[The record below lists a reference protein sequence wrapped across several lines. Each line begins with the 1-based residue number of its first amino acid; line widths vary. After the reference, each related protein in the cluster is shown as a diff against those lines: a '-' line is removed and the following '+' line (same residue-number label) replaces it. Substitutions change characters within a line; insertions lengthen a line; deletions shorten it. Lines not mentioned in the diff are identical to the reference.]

1 MPHAL
6 ISSTRCLAESG
17 ADLDPVR
24 ACLAPDLGPPGL
36 DVVYLLDR
44 VDHRAAR
51 QQLAEV
57 VAAVR
62 PDPDLLTAVSSG
74 DDDAAAAVEVFRGR
88 LQEERGHARA

>member
-6 ISSTRCLAESG
+6 ISSTRCLAEPG

-24 ACLAPDLGPPGL
+24 VCLADLGPPGL
-36 DVVYLLDR
+36 DIVHLIDR

-62 PDPDLLTAVSSG
+62 PDPDLPN
-74 DDDAAAAVEVFRGR
+74 GR
-88 LQEERGHARA
+88 VIR